1 MVRPA
6 YAAVGAREIFSR
18 EMIRYLAC
26 SFVEPTTADRFI
38 ATETLGRG
46 SQIGE

>member
-1 MVRPA
+1 PA
-6 YAAVGAREIFSR
+6 CAAVGAREIFSR
-18 EMIRYLAC
+18 EMIRYPAC
-26 SFVEPTTADRFI
+26 TFVEPTAVDRFI